1 MGSAAGTHF
10 TNVGILVRF
19 ILRRD
24 RVRIPIWISSLVGI
38 SIAVALA
45 FPGLYP
51 PGPERDILA
60 ETMKNPAMTSM
71 LGPGYG
77 LDNYHIGAAMAHQM
91 LLFTAVAV
99 AIMNILLA
107 IRHTRSDE
115 EAGRI
120 EVIRSLPVGKLANSG
135 ATFFVLVMV
144 NLALALVMGVGLR
157 VLGLEGMDMAGSLL
171 YGAVLGVTG
180 IFFAAVTIFIAQL
193 TETSRGALGFS
204 FTFMGL
210 SYLLR
215 AVGDLSS
222 EALSLVSPL
231 GLILRTEV
239 YVNDHWWPIL
249 VMLAASVILI
259 MFAFRLNTIRDLE
272 AGFVAAKPGP
282 SKASRF
288 LLSPLGLALRLQ
300 KTTIISWVVGMFV
313 LGVSY
318 GSVYGDIDAFFQTS
332 DLFELLLPGTEGFS
346 LTDQFTTT
354 LLAVMAM
361 IGMIPVLLTVLK
373 LKSEEQAH
381 RTEHVLARAVSRR
394 EILGSYIS
402 IAILLAIVMQVV
414 SVLGLWSAATAV
426 MDEPFNLS
434 LTLKGGLSYVPVMWI
449 MVGLAALLIGLAPRL
464 TGLIWIYL
472 AYTFFIIYF
481 GGLLQVPEWLG
492 KLTPFGYVPDVPL
505 EKMGFPL
512 TLALILVA
520 FILTGLGLKGYEK
533 RDIYG

>member
-1 MGSAAGTHF
+1 MGLTVTHF
-10 TNVGILVRF
+10 TNICTLAGF
-19 ILRRD
+19 IVRRD
-24 RVRIPIWISSLVGI
+24 RGRIPIWIISLVGI
-38 SIAVALA
+38 TIAVALI

-99 AIMNILLA
+99 SIMNILLA

-120 EVIRSLPVGKLANSG
+120 EMIRSLPVGKLANSG
-135 ATFFVLVMV
+135 ATFLVLAIV
-144 NLALALVMGVGLR
+144 NLILALLMGVGLGL
-157 VLGLEGMDMAGSLL
+157 LGLEGMDMAGSLL

-180 IFFAAVTIFIAQL
+180 IFFAAATIFIAQL
-193 TETSRGALGFS
+193 TETSRGALGFA

-215 AVGDLSS
+215 AVGDLGG
-222 EALSLVSPL
+222 EALSLISPL

-239 YVNDHWWPIL
+239 YVNNYWWPIFIMA
-249 VMLAASVILI
+249 VASIVVILL
-259 MFAFRLNTIRDLE
+259 AFRLNTIRDLE
-272 AGFVAAKPGP
+272 AGFIAARPGP
-282 SKASRF
+282 NRASRF
-288 LLSPLGLALRLQ
+288 LQSPLGLILRLQ
-300 KTTIISWVVGMFV
+300 RTTIIGWTIAILV

-318 GSVYGDIDAFFQTS
+318 GSIFGDVDAFFQTS
-332 DLFELLLPGTEGFS
+332 DIFELLLPGTEGFS
-346 LTDQFTTT
+346 LTDQFTAT

-361 IGMIPVLLTVLK
+361 IGMIPVLLTMLK
-373 LKSEEQAH
+373 LRSEEQAN
-381 RTEHVLARAVSRR
+381 RTEHILARAVSRR
-394 EILGSYIS
+394 RVFGSYLL
-402 IAILLAIVMQVV
+402 IAALLAIVMQVM

-426 MDEPFNLS
+426 MSEPFSLI
-434 LTLKGGLSYVPVMWI
+434 LTLKGGLAYVPAMWI
-449 MVGLAALLIGLAPRL
+449 MLGLAALLIGFVPRFAN
-464 TGLIWIYL
+464 LIWAYL
-472 AYTFFIIYF
+472 GYTFFIIYF
-481 GGLLQVPEWLG
+481 GGLFQVPAWLSR
-492 KLTPFGYVPDVPL
+492 LTSFGYVPDVPL

-512 TLALILVA
+512 ALALILVA
-520 FILTGLGLKGYEK
+520 FVLTLLGLKGYEK